1 MTKSAAFHYVGAA
14 FAAWGAMYTGQW
26 HWITMA
32 LANAHGAEKQ
42 RKARNQ
48 ARDAYNAS
56 LQDRMVMTDLQP
68 DAPRTLVLG
77 RVRAV
82 EGVRRRWASG
92 THNENLT
99 LIVSF
104 AGHEIDAFETFW
116 FNDIPLRL
124 DGSGYIVKPAQLTGC
139 SAVRSGT
146 TAILTKTA
154 HGIAN
159 GERVTIAGFSLPEFN
174 GTFAVFNSTAN
185 TFSYAIPNAGVGDPP
200 GTPGTVDVV
209 CPYFNVD
216 NATYTL
222 TGTLD
227 GSGNAAV
234 TLTGAAISGTLSAI
248 YSTGTGDASNQN
260 TLTVTLDS
268 GLDYDLSGGPAGADY
283 VVSWQSSVGIPL
295 ARIRTYLGTDA
306 QNVGDD
312 LAAEYPGH
320 LTDTDA
326 FAGIALAVV
335 DLNYSEDAFPQGVP
349 NITATMRG
357 AKCLDPRDDSTAW
370 TENPALHAY
379 HYAMWEHGW
388 RVPVDE
394 IREQDVIDAA
404 DICDT
409 STTFTLGV
417 DDVTMER
424 YRCGIVIS
432 SASDPRQSM
441 GDIMETMAG
450 RWGWSGGVLRMRCGT
465 MAAPLWTLDSSWI
478 AQQIGQDGQP
488 SAGAVVRISNGV
500 AREEKINHVAGTCID
515 PDQRYQAL
523 PYPAVRDDVLIAA
536 DGAEYRLE
544 AVMSGVNHIAHAQHL
559 SSILIREGQAPLR
572 MDITSNL
579 SAYPLELFD
588 VGEVT
593 LARYGMTAKTM
604 EVIGWRWRPAEGVQL
619 RLAEITE
626 AIYEPVDT
634 LNGRDPAPNGN
645 LHSPWDVEQIEGV
658 AVTSDADIQPDGAVL
673 TQTTIEWDAVVSQAV
688 LNGGRIE
695 VQFTRADNVP
705 ATGDWASW
713 IEQGGA
719 VSATIPGLPS
729 EVFFLFRVRAIN
741 SLGVRGRWS
750 AQVLH
755 KIGTDTTGPED
766 VADLDHA
773 IKPGQVVIT
782 CTPCVARDYAF
793 TELRYLNTVPD
804 YDSGDWAAATFLVR
818 GASNEYHHPRPPN
831 GTYYVLAKH
840 ADRSGNYSAGT
851 AYETVVVDDSIDSGA
866 GGGIVLRA
874 DRFPFF
880 SFADGTTHTAQAP
893 GDTTITF
900 TAYPIGQFGTASF
913 VAEAF
918 NSSNVSLG
926 TLTMGGSGNA
936 RTLTAAQFVSLG
948 SSGSVRTLVVT
959 ATLGTAS
966 DAMTVYRQDSTTTA
980 PRLYLDNPT
989 AAVQTDEAGDYGD
1002 YSDVL
1007 TGVFVY
1013 AGLTDDTASYTFSIT
1028 PDSGVTSTINGG
1040 AGPVSGTGTVTVAV
1054 SDMTIPDGAVLIGA
1068 TGPATLS
1075 ASFLITKD
1083 EASGAGYTAY
1093 FEPRSE
1099 IVLPVLNDGSVASY
1113 VDAWSTLKIIKGG
1126 SIDDT
1131 AQWSLTKVDTN
1142 VTSTLTGA
1150 RVDVTDWPDLG
1161 ETGST
1166 VSASNSLASGW
1177 TRGQSLTWGDG
1188 VWIWMG
1194 YHASTSYQYIKRST
1208 DFATWTDVD
1217 VGVSGFWGFGAYGN
1231 DRFILI
1237 NNTGGVSNYI
1247 ESTDG
1252 GLTWSTGALG
1262 VSRQW
1267 IDGPAYG
1274 AGRWM
1279 LPAYGTTSVRTST
1292 NDGGSW
1298 SDVTLPSAP
1307 EWISYAGPVW
1317 VTKSTSTGNA
1327 YTSTNGTSWSSVVSA
1342 LAGVSMVRTVA
1353 GRAVALFS
1361 SGTTA
1366 KYSDTGS
1373 TWVSVTLPQSC
1384 TLAWSQVVRGVLYIV
1399 GTDGKVQFTQD
1410 GKTWVY
1416 NGGTASAAY
1425 SFIAMRDLSI
1435 DIDDDAW
1442 SGLET
1447 SSTGQHTTPLLAT
1460 SASAGAVTV
1469 TATKTGEQNIVR
1481 ALPVRKGGASTDVYT
1496 SYASPAMLLLPA
1508 TSDGVV
1514 TSYAG
1519 ATMTAYVNRNAVDDT
1534 GNWTW
1539 SYVTTYLTPSSGS
1552 SNSVTLTDMD
1562 DAQDQG
1568 TITFT
1573 ATKPGQAT
1581 ITGTLLVNKMK
1592 GPDSSGIRIGAGFTA
1607 IDTANTWIGLKFVGD
1622 GRFQVKRGS
1631 GGSYVDAGTWAGVV
1645 TSANAS
1651 TYWLQV
1657 IASGHA
1663 LTSGTTDTW
1672 LAMTTDREYVLSDAA
1687 SGTHRTD
1694 LQVLF
1699 ATSSGGANAVLGY
1712 GALQLIV
1719 P

>member
-1 MTKSAAFHYVGAA
+1 MSKSFVSYAGALVAAYFGQYQIA
-14 FAAWGAMYTGQW
+14 FGLLSSGVA
-26 HWITMA
+26 
-32 LANAHGAEKQ
+32 AEKQ

-48 ARDAYNAS
+48 ARDAYNAG

-104 AGHEIDAFETFW
+104 AGHEIDAFESFW
-116 FNDIPLRL
+116 FNDVEVTL
-124 DGSGYIVKPAQLTGC
+124 DGSGYVQ
-139 SAVRSGT
+139 
-146 TAILTKTA
+146 TAPYLKT
-154 HGIAN
+154 
-159 GERVTIAGFSLPEFN
+159 
-174 GTFAVFNSTAN
+174 
-185 TFSYAIPNAGVGDPP
+185 
-200 GTPGTVDVV
+200 
-209 CPYFNVD
+209 D
-216 NATYTL
+216 NATHTL

-227 GSGNAAV
+227 GSGNASV
-234 TLTGAAISGTLSAI
+234 TLTSAAISGTLSAI
-248 YSTGTGDASNQN
+248 YSTGTGDASNQD
-260 TLTVTLDS
+260 TLTITLDS

-283 VVSWQSSVGIPL
+283 VVSWQSSVGLPL

-306 QNVGDD
+306 QNVGAD
-312 LAAEYPGH
+312 LAAEYPGN
-320 LTDTDA
+320 LTATDA

-335 DLNYSEDAFPQGVP
+335 DLVYSEDAFPQGIP

-357 AKCLDPRDDSTAW
+357 AKCLDPRDASTAW

-379 HYAMWEHGW
+379 HYAMWVHGW

-409 STTFTLGV
+409 STVFTLGV
-417 DDVTMER
+417 DDVTLPR

-432 SASDPRQSM
+432 SAADPRQSM

-450 RWGWSGGVLRMRCGT
+450 RWGWAGGTLRMRCGA
-465 MAAPLWTLDSSWI
+465 MAAPLWALDSSWL
-478 AQQIGQDGQP
+478 AQQVGAGGQA
-488 SAGAVVRISNGV
+488 SAGPVVSIRNGV

-544 AVMSGVNHIAHAQHL
+544 AVMPGVNHIAHAQHL
-559 SSILIREGQAPLR
+559 ASIVIREGQAPLR

-588 VGEVT
+588 VGTVT

-604 EVIGWRWRPAEGVQL
+604 EVIGWRWRPADGVQL
-619 RLAEITE
+619 RLAEITD
-626 AIYEPVDT
+626 AIFEPVDT

-673 TQTTIEWDAVVSQAV
+673 TQTTIVWDAVVGQAI

-705 ATGDWASW
+705 ASGDWASW

-729 EVFFLFRVRAIN
+729 DVFFLFRVRAIN

-773 IKPGQVVIT
+773 IKPGQVVLT
-782 CTPCVARDYAF
+782 CAPCVARDYAF

-840 ADRSGNYSAGT
+840 ADRTGNYSAGT

-893 GDTTITF
+893 GATTITF
-900 TAYPIGQFGTASF
+900 TAYPIGQFGTAAF

-1007 TGVFVY
+1007 TGVYVY
-1013 AGLTDDTASYTFSIT
+1013 AGLTDDTASYTFNIT
-1028 PDSGVTSTINGG
+1028 PDSGVTATINGG

-1075 ASFLITKD
+1075 ASFLVTKD

-1131 AQWSLTKVDTN
+1131 AQWSLTRVDTN

-1161 ETGST
+1161 ETGTPSDESIT
-1166 VSASNSLASGW
+1166 NATGW
-1177 TRGQSLTWGDG
+1177 ARAQSLVWGDG
-1188 VWIWMG
+1188 VWLTLG
-1194 YHASTSYQYIKRST
+1194 YHGSTTWQYIKRST

-1217 VGVSGFWGFGAYGN
+1217 VGTAGEWEFGAYGG
-1231 DRFILI
+1231 DRFILPDWR
-1237 NNTGGVSNYI
+1237 NSSAYI

-1252 GLTWSTGALG
+1252 GLTWAAQSFGT
-1262 VSRQW
+1262 SRQW
-1267 IDGPAYG
+1267 VCIGYG
-1274 AGRWM
+1274 AGRW
-1279 LPAYGTTSVRTST
+1279 LIGAQGTVTGRTST
-1292 NDGGSW
+1292 NSGSSW
-1298 SDVTLPSAP
+1298 ADVTFPGKP
-1307 EWISYAGPVW
+1307 VQITYGGPCW
-1317 VTKSTSTGNA
+1317 VLRDDTDTY
-1327 YTSTNGTSWSSVVSA
+1327 YTSTAGTSWSASVAA
-1342 LAGVSMVRTVA
+1342 LAGTSAVRTVA
-1353 GRAVALFS
+1353 GRAVAMF

-1366 KYSDTGS
+1366 KYSDNGT
-1373 TWVSVTLPQSC
+1373 TWVTVTTPQSY
-1384 TLAWSQVVRGVLYIV
+1384 TLLFAQVVRGVLYLV
-1399 GTDGKVQFTQD
+1399 GTDGKVQFTTD
-1410 GKTWVY
+1410 GKTWRY
-1416 NGGTASAAY
+1416 TGGSAGTVVSVAG
-1425 SFIAMRDLSI
+1425 MRELHI
-1435 DIDDDAW
+1435 DIDDDALR
-1442 SGLET
+1442 SLDTTLGLHNT
-1447 SSTGQHTTPLLAT
+1447 TGLLAT
-1460 SASAGAVTV
+1460 SEGAGAVTV

-1496 SYASPAMLLLPA
+1496 SYASPAMLL
-1508 TSDGVV
+1508 
-1514 TSYAG
+1514 
-1519 ATMTAYVNRNAVDDT
+1519 
-1534 GNWTW
+1534 
-1539 SYVTTYLTPSSGS
+1539 
-1552 SNSVTLTDMD
+1552 
-1562 DAQDQG
+1562 
-1568 TITFT
+1568 
-1573 ATKPGQAT
+1573 
-1581 ITGTLLVNKMK
+1581 
-1592 GPDSSGIRIGAGFTA
+1592 
-1607 IDTANTWIGLKFVGD
+1607 
-1622 GRFQVKRGS
+1622 
-1631 GGSYVDAGTWAGVV
+1631 
-1645 TSANAS
+1645 
-1651 TYWLQV
+1651 
-1657 IASGHA
+1657 
-1663 LTSGTTDTW
+1663 
-1672 LAMTTDREYVLSDAA
+1672 
-1687 SGTHRTD
+1687 
-1694 LQVLF
+1694 
-1699 ATSSGGANAVLGY
+1699 
-1712 GALQLIV
+1712 
-1719 P
+1719 